1 MARTQHPA
9 AHEGPPFHL
18 FPVTSSLLVLTHA
31 LQYDRVDPT
40 EFQSLKD
47 DVESLKAEKSAWEAQ
62 QATLTQQSTGHQ
74 EKVNHDHH
82 ICG

>member
-18 FPVTSSLLVLTHA
+18 FPVASSLLVPTHA

-47 DVESLKAEKSAWEAQ
+47 EVESLKAEKSAWEAQ